1 MNLGPR
7 EALITLN
14 LIPGLGSIRIQ
25 ALLEYFGS
33 AELVLSAP
41 ANMLEQVNRI
51 GAKMARAIAN
61 WRDCTNVMA
70 ELECADH
77 YGVRVITLLDEEYP
91 QVLRRMSDPP
101 IVLYVLGDWQEEDA
115 NRAVSIV
122 GSRAATPYGM
132 NVARRFGRELADAG
146 CTIISGLAKGIDT
159 AAHWGALDAGGRTIA
174 VLGHGLSQIFPEENT
189 ELLRH
194 IINGHGAV
202 ISEFPMNMRPSRTT
216 FPQRNRIVAA
226 WSKATLVVEAP
237 ARSGSLHTA
246 KISGDDYGNTV
257 FAIPG
262 MVDRPSSIGCHA
274 LIRDGAIL
282 CTTPTELMNDMG
294 WSNTPRQLE
303 LFSDEEPTENDSPAP
318 RSHSIQQAPEG
329 TEAILAAI
337 QAGHDTLDALCPAL
351 GMPAHEL
358 TPQLM
363 RLQVMRRIG
372 NQPGGRF
379 VII

>member
-1 MNLGPR
+1 
-7 EALITLN
+7 
-14 LIPGLGSIRIQ
+14 
-25 ALLEYFGS
+25 
-33 AELVLSAP
+33 
-41 ANMLEQVNRI
+41 
-51 GAKMARAIAN
+51 
-61 WRDCTNVMA
+61 
-70 ELECADH
+70 
-77 YGVRVITLLDEEYP
+77 
-91 QVLRRMSDPP
+91 
-101 IVLYVLGDWQEEDA
+101 
-115 NRAVSIV
+115 
-122 GSRAATPYGM
+122 
-132 NVARRFGRELADAG
+132 
-146 CTIISGLAKGIDT
+146 
-159 AAHWGALDAGGRTIA
+159 
-174 VLGHGLSQIFPEENT
+174 
-189 ELLRH
+189 
-194 IINGHGAV
+194 
-202 ISEFPMNMRPSRTT
+202 MNMRPSRTT

>member
-101 IVLYVLGDWQEEDA
+101 IVLYVLGDWRDEDA
-115 NRAVSIV
+115 VRAVSIV

-146 CTIISGLAKGIDT
+146 CTVISGLAKGIDT

-282 CTTPTELMNDMG
+282 CTSPTELMNDMG

-303 LFSDEEPTENDSPAP
+303 LFSDEEPTENDAPAP